1 MKSLSQAAQEYI
13 SLRRSLGYKLI
24 DAASLLKDFGSFM
37 EREGASYI
45 TAKLALQW
53 AMEPKNVLPAQWS
66 SRLSVVRRFAQ
77 YAKAMDLRNEVP
89 PCGLLPYK
97 YQRCN
102 PYIYRDEEVLRLL
115 QACTSLTFGNG
126 LRRHTYYTAFGLLA
140 VTGMRISEVT
150 ALSRENVDLT
160 QGIISVRET
169 KFAKTRLLPLH
180 DSTLQVLRE
189 YARLRDQI
197 HPKSGISAFFL
208 SDQGT
213 CLTAWAVRW
222 VFIRLS
228 CRIGLRKPTDSH
240 GPRIHD
246 LRHSF
251 AVKTMIN
258 WYREGVDVEKHIALL
273 STYLGH
279 VKPSDTYWYLSS
291 VPELIGLAATR
302 LEKHLGGPR

>member
-1 MKSLSQAAQEYI
+1 MKSLLQAAQEYI

-24 DAASLLKDFGSFM
+24 DVASLLKEFSSFM
-37 EREGASYI
+37 EREGAPYI

-53 AMEPKNVLPAQWS
+53 AMKPRNVLPAHWS

-77 YAKAMDLRNEVP
+77 YAKTMDPRNEVP
-89 PCGLLPYK
+89 PNGLLPHTYR
-97 YQRCN
+97 RCN
-102 PYIYRDEEVLRLL
+102 PHIYSDEEVLRLL
-115 QACTSLTFGNG
+115 QACTSLTCGNG
-126 LRRHTYYTAFGLLA
+126 LRRHTYYTVFGVLA
-140 VTGMRISEVT
+140 VTGMRISELT
-150 ALSRENVDLT
+150 ALSREDVNLT

-169 KFAKTRLLPLH
+169 KSGKARLLPLH
-180 DSTLQVLRE
+180 HSTLQVLRE

-197 HPKSGISAFFL
+197 HPKSGLSGFFL
-208 SDQGT
+208 SDRGT
-213 CLTAWAVRW
+213 CLTAWAIRW
-222 VFIRLS
+222 AFIRLS

-246 LRHSF
+246 FRHSF
-251 AVKTMIN
+251 AVKTMIK

-291 VPELIGLAATR
+291 VPELVGLAATH
-302 LEKHLGGPR
+302 LEKHLGGLR

>member
-1 MKSLSQAAQEYI
+1 MMSLTQAALEYI

-24 DAASLLKDFGSFM
+24 DAASRLKDFCSFM
-37 EREGASYI
+37 EREGASYV

-53 AMEPKNVLPAQWS
+53 AMEPRNVIPAHWS

-77 YAKAMDLRNEVP
+77 YAKAMDPRNEVP
-89 PCGLLPYK
+89 PYGLLPYK

-115 QACTSLTFGNG
+115 QACTSFTCGKG
-126 LRRHTYYTAFGLLA
+126 LCWHTYYTVFGLLA

-150 ALSRENVDLT
+150 ALDRKDVDLSH
-160 QGIISVRET
+160 GIISIREA
-169 KFAKTRLLPLH
+169 KFSKSRFIPLH

-197 HPKSGISAFFL
+197 HPKSGVSAFFL
-208 SDQGT
+208 SDRGT
-213 CLTAWAVRW
+213 WLTAWAVRW
-222 VFIRLS
+222 AFIRLS
-228 CRIGLRKPTDSH
+228 HQIGLRKPTDSH

-251 AVKTMIN
+251 AVKTMIE
-258 WYREGVDVEKHIALL
+258 WYREGVDVEKHIPLL

-302 LEKHLGGPR
+302 LEKHLGGLR